1 MTEKVPEENQKE
13 APKEIPKVE
22 ETLRR
27 IIREEIK
34 QALPQPQNTAQTS
47 KNISDTS
54 EPQPSP
60 KHEHWKAEEITKA
73 SDDCPECKAERD
85 KLKEAFGKPYL
96 EAHWKEKIPR
106 DQLAY
111 VCANEKCGEGVLVEE
126 ESCPKC
132 HGTKAKKRV

>member
-1 MTEKVPEENQKE
+1 MTEENQKE

-34 QALPQPQNTAQTS
+34 QALPPPQNTAQTS
-47 KNISDTS
+47 MNISDTL
-54 EPQPSP
+54 EPQPDLL
-60 KHEHWKAEEITKA
+60 KHWKAEEITKA
-73 SDDCPECKAERD
+73 SDECPECKAERD

-96 EAHWKEKIPR
+96 EAHWREKLPN
-106 DQLAY
+106 
-111 VCANEKCGEGVLVEE
+111 VCANENCGEGVLVDE

-132 HGTKAKKRV
+132 HGTKAKKRA

>member
-1 MTEKVPEENQKE
+1 MTEEKQKEE

-54 EPQPSP
+54 ESQAEHN
-60 KHEHWKAEEITKA
+60 HEEKKGHATVEEIDNCPTCRTPFKVDEFKTKH
-73 SDDCPECKAERD
+73 
-85 KLKEAFGKPYL
+85 L
-96 EAHWKEKIPR
+96 EEHWKEKLPR

-126 ESCPKC
+126 KSCPKC
-132 HGTKAKKRV
+132 GGTKAHKRV

>member
-13 APKEIPKVE
+13 APKVE

-47 KNISDTS
+47 KIISDTS
-54 EPQPSP
+54 DSQSSP
-60 KHEHWKAEEITKA
+60 KHEHWKAEEITKT

-96 EAHWKEKIPR
+96 EAHWREKLPN
-106 DQLAY
+106 
-111 VCANEKCGEGVLVEE
+111 VCANEKCGEGVLVDE